1 MAQHDA
7 LQTLLTETSLA
18 LSRLRAVNSP
28 ERAVAFLRELG
39 YEVPA
44 AAIGPALPAL
54 AAEAGGLTAAV
65 RQLADAEGAGAVAT
79 ALVTMLG
86 RVDSAV
92 DAIRALHAELQSTS
106 ASIPHIEELPRR
118 LTDFLLLDYLERQ
131 RPQLHDTLHLLGL
144 IERVPAPQPG
154 QPSRLVNWE
163 RFGLFFEEPSRIA
176 DEVYRWNTDF
186 DSDTFLERLFKVM
199 QAAPLPGG
207 LHPQADATRA
217 ALGNASPLARSCGS
231 RCSSAGSRPRLT
243 RSSASR
249 SRRPMPR
256 GQKERVRV
264 AALPD
269 GRVRIRFRRMRSRR
283 AQVRVDRRHPRRR
296 LVVRPPLDV
305 DPLLNLQGAF
315 QAACGSPRSR
325 SAPRKSC

>member
-18 LSRLRAVNSP
+18 LSRLRAVNTP
-28 ERAVAFLRELG
+28 ERAVLFLRELG
-39 YEVPA
+39 YEIPA

-65 RQLADAEGAGAVAT
+65 GQLANAEGSDAVGT
-79 ALVTMLG
+79 ALVAMFG
-86 RVDSAV
+86 RMDSTV
-92 DAIRALHAELQSTS
+92 EAIRALRAQLQSTS

-131 RPQLHDTLHLLGL
+131 HPQLHDTLHLFGL

-163 RFGLFFEEPSRIA
+163 RFGLLFQEPSRIA

-186 DSDTFLERLFKVM
+186 DSDTFAGRAVAGRALPAGGYDARRARQHVLAPG
-199 QAAPLPGG
+199 AAVPDLPARIHARD
-207 LHPQADATRA
+207 LRA
-217 ALGNASPLARSCGS
+217 VRD
-231 RCSSAGSRPRLT
+231 
-243 RSSASR
+243 
-249 SRRPMPR
+249 
-256 GQKERVRV
+256 RVRAGRRTWRQEEGAGA

-269 GRVRIRFRRMRSRR
+269 GRVRFRFRRMRSR
-283 AQVRVDRRHPRRR
+283 
-296 LVVRPPLDV
+296 
-305 DPLLNLQGAF
+305 
-315 QAACGSPRSR
+315 
-325 SAPRKSC
+325 